1 MDAVKDAHIVYL
13 GLGSNL
19 GQKRRNVRKAIRM
32 ISELI
37 GAVERQSALFVSS
50 PWGFSSSH
58 EFVNAVVRC
67 TTSLSP
73 RELLEAV
80 QHIERQMGKTA
91 SSVKGADGRLL
102 DGQTYHDRIIDIDI
116 LLYDDITVSEPDLQ
130 IPHPLMQ
137 ERDFV
142 MIPLREV
149 MYHPDAL

>member
-37 GAVERQSALFVSS
+37 GAVERQSALFVSK

-102 DGQTYHDRIIDIDI
+102 EGQTYHDRIIDIDI
-116 LLYDDITVSEPDLQ
+116 LLYGDRTVDTPSLA
-130 IPHPLMQ
+130 IPHPRMG
-137 ERDFV
+137 ERAFV
-142 MIPLREV
+142 QDTLKFIK
-149 MYHPDAL
+149 D